1 MNNKK
6 LVVSGLFWRFLERFG
21 AQGVSFVVSIVLA
34 RLLNPTVY
42 GTVAI
47 VTVIITVLQVFID
60 SGLGNALIQKKDA
73 DDLDFSTV
81 FVFNVLFSIALYVA
95 MFLLAPIIAHFYG
108 IEQLI
113 PLIRVLSFTLI
124 FSGVKNVQQAY
135 ISRHMQFKR
144 FFFATLSGTIGAAVV
159 GIAMAYQGLGVWALV
174 GQYLFNG
181 FVDTLILWITGDWKP
196 KWRFSY
202 IRFKQM
208 FSYGWKLLG
217 TSLLDTIYMD
227 LTQLAVGKVYTPAEL
242 ALYNRGRQYPGLL
255 VISINSS
262 IESVI
267 FPTLSRAQDDVDR
280 LREMTRWAIKI
291 GIFIM
296 GPAMMGLGCIAEP
309 LVRLMLTEK
318 WLGCVF
324 YLRIYCIIYMF
335 MPVVTTNV
343 NAIKALGN
351 SKLVLQLE
359 VIKKL
364 IAIPILFI
372 MVGISVEAL
381 IISMLLIS
389 IVNQV
394 ANSWPNKKLLNYSY
408 LEQIKDI
415 LPNLLLAGFMVCV
428 IYPIQLLHLGDIL
441 TIVLQLIF
449 GAIVYI
455 AGAVVTKNDCFYY
468 ILRIVKKS

>member
-21 AQGVSFVVSIVLA
+21 AQGVSFLVSIVLA

-47 VTVIITVLQVFID
+47 VTVIIAVLQVFID
-60 SGLGNALIQKKDA
+60 SGLGNALIQKIDA
-73 DDLDFSTV
+73 DDVDFSTV

-108 IEQLI
+108 IKQLI
-113 PLIRVLSFTLI
+113 PLIRVLSLTLV

-196 KWRFSY
+196 KWQFSC

-262 IESVI
+262 IESVM
-267 FPTLSRAQDDVDR
+267 FPALSSAQDDVDR
-280 LREMTRWAIKI
+280 LREMTRWSIKM

-296 GPAMMGLGCIAEP
+296 GPAMMGLGCIAKP
-309 LVRLMLTEK
+309 LVQLMLTEK

-335 MPVVTTNV
+335 MPVVTTNI
-343 NAIKALGN
+343 NAVKALGN

-381 IISMLLIS
+381 TISMLLIS

-394 ANSWPNKKLLNYSY
+394 ASSWPNKKLLNYSY

-415 LPNLLLAGFMVCV
+415 LPNLLLAGLMVCV

-441 TIVLQLIF
+441 TIVLQLIC
-449 GAIVYI
+449 GVIVYI
-455 AGAVVTKNDCFYY
+455 TGAVVTKNDCFYY
-468 ILRIVKKS
+468 ILRIIKKS